1 MCPQKLF
8 ERLKGKQESLN
19 ARFVDANHNGE
30 DDSEVRLINQTDN
43 VEELEE
49 GNLFGN
55 MTGILFSLMDLIRVK
70 WLFFDIETYLLF
82 FVILTHNICFGRWQ

>member
-1 MCPQKLF
+1 MCSQKLF

-19 ARFVDANHNGE
+19 AHFVDANHNGE

-49 GNLFGN
+49 ENLFGN
-55 MTGILFSLMDLIRVK
+55 MTGILFSLIDLIRVK

-82 FVILTHNICFGRWQ
+82 L